1 MTLLRRRF
9 MSLVG
14 SSFAAFTSLPVWVAL
29 AGGTAIP
36 TLGVRLENALS
47 DAASARALG
56 SAYLARHP
64 EEADTA
70 ALARRVMALLAPYA
84 RPTAAGR
91 ELAEALARLRTT
103 DFRRGDIVDLD
114 GWVLSRS
121 EVMVCA
127 LVAAV
132 RADV

>member
-1 MTLLRRRF
+1 MPLLRRRF
-9 MSLVG
+9 LSFVG
-14 SSFAAFTSLPVWVAL
+14 LSIVAFTSHPVWGAL
-29 AGGTAIP
+29 AGRPAIP
-36 TLGVRLENALS
+36 NLSTRLEKVLP

-64 EEADTA
+64 EQADAA
-70 ALARRVMALLAPYA
+70 ALARQVMALLAPYA
-84 RPTAAGR
+84 PPTAAGQA
-91 ELAEALARLRTT
+91 LADALARLRAS

-121 EVMVCA
+121 EVTVCA

-132 RADV
+132 RTDI